1 MIRDDAVKVYPEI
14 ARSDTLLYVSRIKY
28 GGYDTVMKTMLERAI
43 PVQQSFIRLVD
54 GETHH
59 IPVSYTHLDVYK
71 RQDCSFPAGTA
82 AGGSHPTGDAWL
94 LCQIKKIWHEE
105 NKNVLIYLDVSS
117 ILFPVGIS
125 GGVCHRE
132 Q

>member
-1 MIRDDAVKVYPEI
+1 MGSAAGCAGRTEKRLPGESDPEQRQAGHLGVHPALYP
-14 ARSDTLLYVSRIKY
+14 AGRTS
-28 GGYDTVMKTMLERAI
+28 
-43 PVQQSFIRLVD
+43 
-54 GETHH
+54 
-59 IPVSYTHLDVYK
+59 
-71 RQDCSFPAGTA
+71 DCSFPAGTA

-117 ILFPVGIS
+117 ILFSVGIS